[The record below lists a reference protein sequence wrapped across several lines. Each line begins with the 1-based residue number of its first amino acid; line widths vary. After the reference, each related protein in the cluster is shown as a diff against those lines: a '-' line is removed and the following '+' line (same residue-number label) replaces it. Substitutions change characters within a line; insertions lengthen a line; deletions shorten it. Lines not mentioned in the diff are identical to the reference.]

1 METTKNRWLIVASAV
16 GIHISIG
23 SVYAYSVMTKPVASV
38 LNLDDPT
45 KVKTA
50 FMIAIFFLGIAAAF
64 LGKMVEKIGP
74 KNSGIATAIL
84 YGLGTIG
91 SGVAIQMESL
101 NLFYACYGVI
111 GGIGLGIGY
120 ITPVSTL
127 VKWFPDKRGMA
138 TGMAIMGFGFASMV
152 FGPLMADLFI
162 DSMLG
167 DKEVYTIASVSKT
180 FYIVGT
186 IYFVLIFGS
195 SLYMAKPPEGWLP
208 ANMQEGAK
216 KPKTVRQDL
225 ANLDSNEAL
234 KTFRFYLIW
243 LMMFI
248 NISCGIALIASAS
261 PLLQDIYKIS
271 AVQAGAIV
279 GLLGV
284 FNGIGRFFWSGLS
297 DYLGRS
303 RTYVIF
309 FALQIVTFYAMPH
322 LPSVG
327 TFQILFYL
335 IMTCY
340 GGAFA
345 VLPAFLGDLFGTKQ
359 LGAIHGRVL
368 TAWACAGFAG
378 PGLLTFLQK
387 HFNGDY
393 TKIFPVFVGCFV
405 IALTASILMI
415 LNIKKLQSP
424 QSSSTQPNLEP
435 TS

>member
-1 METTKNRWLIVASAV
+1 MTQTKNRWLIAASAV

-23 SVYAYSVMTKPVASV
+23 SVYAYSVMTKPVAKV
-38 LNLDDPT
+38 LELDDPT

-50 FMIAIFFLGIAAAF
+50 FMIAIFFLGISAAF
-64 LGKMVEKIGP
+64 LGKMVERIGP
-74 KNSGIATAIL
+74 KKSGIVTAFL
-84 YGLGTIG
+84 YGLGTVG
-91 SGVAIQMESL
+91 SGLAIQMGSL
-101 NLFYACYGVI
+101 QLFYACYGVV
-111 GGIGLGIGY
+111 GGFGLGIGY

-127 VKWFPDKRGMA
+127 VRWFPDKRGLA

-162 DSMLG
+162 DSMADG
-167 DKEVYTIASVSKT
+167 KAVYTVASVSKT
-180 FYIVGT
+180 FYIVGA
-186 IYFVLIFGS
+186 IYFALIFCS

-208 ANMQEGAK
+208 AHMLENAE
-216 KPKTVRQDL
+216 KPKALPRDL
-225 ANLDSNEAL
+225 ANLDAHEAMGTL
-234 KTFRFYLIW
+234 RFYLIW

-261 PLLQDIYKIS
+261 PLLQDIYKITPL
-271 AVQAGAIV
+271 QAGAIV

-284 FNGIGRFFWSGLS
+284 FNGLGRFLWSGLS

-309 FALQIVTFYAMPH
+309 FAIQIVTFFAMPH
-322 LPSVG
+322 LPSVNA
-327 TFQILFYL
+327 FQILFYL

-340 GGAFA
+340 GGGFA
-345 VLPAFLGDLFGTKQ
+345 VLPAVLGDRFGTKQ

-378 PGLLTFLQK
+378 PSLLTFLQK
-387 HFNGDY
+387 HFQADY

-405 IALTASILMI
+405 VALAASILMI
-415 LNIKKLQSP
+415 LNIKKLEAAHPPSH
-424 QSSSTQPNLEP
+424 
-435 TS
+435 